1 MQPGLL
7 VASMPV
13 TLSGSARSLA
23 RSRRASTERRAN
35 KAKRNRAG
43 AEQGGQVST
52 DLQEGK
58 RASACHLSTHPCLEV
73 WGQVQNQHCHQCS
86 RLLCF
91 LMFFL
96 GGGLFVFSRPSTAK
110 LLFRNSEHFSRKTV
124 SQSKSGDVTRLF
136 CSYVSHC
143 CIVAT
148 SVCQKKGGGGRGW
161 QYPNLSTGVMV
172 GILSNGNKLQTLAEI
187 VILNRLLSAKHKKA
201 CIILDH
207 TWWKTWFGHQWISP
221 DVWVKDL
228 HVIDSFIQVALA
240 CATAKSTHL
249 GGYWTI
255 CGNIYQVGGSSMTR
269 QLILM
274 LTVFKK

>member
-58 RASACHLSTHPCLEV
+58 RASACHLSTHPCLEA
-73 WGQVQNQHCHQCS
+73 WGQVQNQHRHQCS

-91 LMFFL
+91 SF
-96 GGGLFVFSRPSTAK
+96 FVFSLHSTAK
-110 LLFRNSEHFSRKTV
+110 LLLQNADTLISKTV
-124 SQSKSGDVTRLF
+124 LQSKSGEVTRLF
-136 CSYVSHC
+136 CLYQPRRC

-148 SVCQKKGGGGRGW
+148 SVCQKKEAGGNRGVAIIKPIRASHGWDFVQWEQTPNPGRDR
-161 QYPNLSTGVMV
+161 YPKSFALSLT
-172 GILSNGNKLQTLAEI
+172 Q
-187 VILNRLLSAKHKKA
+187 KKK

-207 TWWKTWFGHQWISP
+207 TWSKT
-221 DVWVKDL
+221 
-228 HVIDSFIQVALA
+228 
-240 CATAKSTHL
+240 
-249 GGYWTI
+249 
-255 CGNIYQVGGSSMTR
+255 
-269 QLILM
+269 
-274 LTVFKK
+274 